1 MKMVI
6 DAFDNWRLFVGDKQ
20 NIPRRLKEVK
30 NLPIATKKDVDEAD
44 YLVEI
49 VNDDPNDLDYY
60 FWKNIKE

>member
-49 VNDDPNDLDYY
+49 VNDDQNDLDYY